1 MFSNP
6 HAQQPLQLGD
16 GIFGGVPMQVEAPA
30 NNNGNPSTPTRFTP
44 PSTMFSNPHAQ
55 QPLQSGDDVFG
66 GAPMQVEDPADNN
79 ENPFMSARPTI
90 CISERTIQKMCKN
103 LERLIRTDDDD
114 DCVLESLDYVF
125 FSVRNALQ
133 EDPNRKAR
141 LANEDQFKENVNK
154 AGEQQFI
161 NLLKD
166 IAKKKSWRDLLQN
179 GTSFLYFDL
188 KYSDRVLSPD
198 VFLNSNFV
206 DPTKPKWRLSEA
218 SEIGARLSSRL
229 LYISFIVSDHSLYAC
244 VGYTF
249 QRRRGKRTYED
260 HL

>member
-1 MFSNP
+1 
-6 HAQQPLQLGD
+6 
-16 GIFGGVPMQVEAPA
+16 MQVEAPA

-90 CISERTIQKMCKN
+90 CISEQTIQKMCKQV
-103 LERLIRTDDDD
+103 ERAIRPDDDD
-114 DCVLESLDYVF
+114 DWIRQSLGYVF
-125 FSVRNALQ
+125 LALRDALQ

-141 LANEDQFKENVNK
+141 LASEDQFKENVK
-154 AGEQQFI
+154 KKDEQQFI
-161 NLLKD
+161 NLLRD
-166 IAKKKSWRDLLQN
+166 IAKKESWRDLLQN

-188 KYSDRVLSPD
+188 ECSDRVLSPD
-198 VFLNSNFV
+198 VFLNKDFV
-206 DPTKPKWRLSEA
+206 DPTQPQWRLSSA
-218 SEIGARLSSRL
+218 SEIGARLSLRP
-229 LYISFIVSDHSLYAC
+229 LYISFIVSDHSLCKCMA
-244 VGYTF
+244 F
-249 QRRRGKRTYED
+249 HFPRRCGKRTYYD